1 MSFGMAPLFSI
12 TITCY
17 NYARFM
23 PRCLEAIKRQS
34 FKDYEVILCD
44 DCSTDDT
51 VAVVNKF
58 IEDNPGMDITLLVN
72 ENNLGVLGTR
82 NRLLDNSKGK
92 YIMFCDSDDWMDD
105 NCLEVLARYA
115 QDDPD
120 RIIAQFRDVD
130 QDGKVVQVQDLP
142 ANPNKWIC
150 GVHHGS
156 VYKRQIFTDHNI
168 KFECKYPD
176 DVYINVLFHKY
187 CGKVSFAH
195 ETIFNWY
202 VHTDSQ
208 SRTPKADSPWIGH
221 RLLESASSY
230 IVPVMN
236 DLGDERDY
244 LELMYIKIYCLS
256 IYSVQGL
263 PLKILLSEYD
273 QCRKIMRQNDPDYLT
288 NRFLKRS
295 SESPMRKYATK
306 IVRMTAL
313 FEKMHLIKPALIGY
327 FLVSKV
333 HYFDL

>member
-1 MSFGMAPLFSI
+1 
-12 TITCY
+12 
-17 NYARFM
+17 M
-23 PRCLEAIKRQS
+23 PRCLEAIRRQS

-51 VAVVNKF
+51 VEVVTKF
-58 IEDNPGMDITLLVN
+58 IEDNPDMNITLLVN
-72 ENNLGVLGTR
+72 EENLGVLGTR
-82 NRLLDNSKGK
+82 NRLLNNASGK

-105 NCLEVLARYA
+105 NCLEVLAGYTA
-115 QDDPD
+115 DDPD

-130 QDGKVVQVQDLP
+130 QDGKIVQIQDLP
-142 ANPNKWIC
+142 QEPNKWIC

-156 VYKRQIFTDHNI
+156 VYKRQIFIDHDI
-168 KFECKYPD
+168 RFEKKYPD

-187 CGKVSFAH
+187 CDKVCFVH

-208 SRTPKADSPWIGH
+208 SRTPKADSPWIGSS
-221 RLLESASSY
+221 LLESASSY

-236 DLGDERDY
+236 EFLIGDKASERDY

-256 IYSVQGL
+256 IYSLQGL
-263 PLKILLSEYD
+263 PFKVLMSEYKK
-273 QCRKIMRQNDPDYLT
+273 CRAIMEEKDPEYLS

-295 SESPMRKYATK
+295 SVSPMRKYATR
-306 IVRMTAL
+306 IVRMTAF
-313 FEKMHLIKPALIGY
+313 FERTHLIKPALLGY
-327 FLVSKV
+327 FFTSKI